1 MIPSAEQ
8 EQQLQVIAENV
19 SQYEFYRLVEG
30 LNRLAGIDPARTL
43 GLQPN
48 QEALR
53 FTAAAGLGFA
63 ASDVVGLQHQP
74 GGALRLEVSFLGLQ
88 GSQSPLPYYYLDGI
102 AGDTA
107 QGETRLNDFLAVFNH
122 RPLSL
127 AHQIWRKYRYEI
139 TFTPEGRDATSG
151 RIFALMGLGHP
162 QTREQLGINAE
173 AMLAYAGLLASPGRT
188 PDVIARLVAH
198 FFSLEDV
205 SVQPCLPHIM
215 TLREEQQNRLGQTT
229 AVRGQRHQPR
239 SLLGGNFVLGSR
251 MPDRSVKF
259 QLSINALSQEQYLSF
274 LPDGAQHRLLV
285 NFVEYILREPLVWDL
300 RLMLGKH
307 QTGGMRLGD
316 QHRTQ
321 LGWTTFLGQPDEKP
335 YTLLPVRR

>member
-8 EQQLQVIAENV
+8 EQQLQVIADNV
-19 SQYEFYRLVEG
+19 SQYNFYRLVEG

-43 GLQPN
+43 GLPPN
-48 QEALR
+48 REALR

-63 ASDVVGLQHQP
+63 ASDVVALQHEP
-74 GGALRLEVSFLGLQ
+74 GGPLRLEVSFLGLQ
-88 GSQSPLPYYYLDGI
+88 GSQSPLPYYYLDDI
-102 AGDTA
+102 AGSTA

-139 TFTPEGRDATSG
+139 TFKPGGRDATSG
-151 RIFALMGLGHP
+151 RIFALIGLGHP

-173 AMLAYAGLLASPGRT
+173 AMLAYAGLLASPGRS
-188 PDVIARLVAH
+188 PEVIARLVGH
-198 FFSLEDV
+198 FFSLPDV
-205 SVQPCLPHIM
+205 TVQSCMPHVM
-215 TLREEQQNRLGQTT
+215 TLSDEQQNRLGQVT

-239 SLLGGNFVLGSR
+239 SLLGGNFVIGSR
-251 MPDRSVKF
+251 MRDRSVKF
-259 QLSINALSQEQYLSF
+259 QLSINELSQEQYLSF
-274 LPDGAQHRLLV
+274 LPDGKQHRLLV

-300 RLMLGKH
+300 RLTLARH
-307 QTGGMRLGD
+307 QAGGLKLGD
-316 QHRTQ
+316 TQRTQ
-321 LGWTTFLGQPDEKP
+321 LGWTTFVGQPEEKP

>member
-19 SQYEFYRLVEG
+19 SKYEFYRLVEG
-30 LNRLAGIDPARTL
+30 LNRLAGIDPARSL

-63 ASDVVGLQHQP
+63 ANDVVELQHQP
-74 GGALRLEVSFLGLQ
+74 GGAIRLVVSFLGLQ
-88 GSQSPLPYYYLDGI
+88 GSQSPLPYYYLDDI
-102 AGDTA
+102 AGNTA

-122 RPLSL
+122 RPLAM

-139 TFTPEGRDATSG
+139 TFKPGGRDATSG
-151 RIFALMGLGHP
+151 RIFALMGLSHP

-173 AMLAYAGLLASPGRT
+173 AMLAYAGLLASPGRS
-188 PDVIARLVAH
+188 PDVIASLVAH
-198 FFSLEDV
+198 FFSLTDV
-205 SVQPCLPHIM
+205 TVQPYQTHVM
-215 TLREEQQNRLGQTT
+215 TLREDQQNRLGQVT

-239 SLLGGNFVLGSR
+239 SLLGSNFVIGSR
-251 MPDRSVKF
+251 MLDRSVKF

-274 LPDGAQHRLLV
+274 LPDGAQHHLLV
-285 NFVEYILREPLVWDL
+285 NFVEYVLREPLVWDL
-300 RLMLGKH
+300 RLTLDRH
-307 QTGGMRLGD
+307 QAGGMRLGD
-316 QHRTQ
+316 KHRTQ